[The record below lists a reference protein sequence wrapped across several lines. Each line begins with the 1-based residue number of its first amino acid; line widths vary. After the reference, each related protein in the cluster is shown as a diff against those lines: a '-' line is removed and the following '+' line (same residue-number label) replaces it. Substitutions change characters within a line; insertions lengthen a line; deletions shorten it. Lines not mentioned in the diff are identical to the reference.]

1 MVVLLIKYIS
11 CFRQIQHLLPSS
23 TSTIHKLHGESERL
37 LRTVLSFFI
46 KPCAM
51 MILQQWIMHDA
62 CDLTAVDYADES
74 NLLSEEEI
82 YNYIG
87 DDTAALLLQDYAD
100 ESNLLSEEE
109 IYNYI
114 GDDTAG
120 LLLHL
125 KENEGEV
132 VGQFYRRVIQFYQTF
147 VRKQLKLFDFGS
159 SVLRSLSF
167 LDPNQVQRMPLSTYD
182 QIADSVA
189 ISFDKQQTKLEY
201 RDFATDCSVAPIEG
215 ENAVDYWYRILHFQS
230 PMGEQRYKNL
240 ATLALQLLSIP
251 ASNADS
257 ERVFSVVRPVKTE
270 FRSSL
275 QTETVSA
282 LIGCHFNKRSQC
294 CEQSSFEE
302 SLLEKAKSCT
312 NERNISYK
320 S

>member
-1 MVVLLIKYIS
+1 M
-11 CFRQIQHLLPSS
+11 
-23 TSTIHKLHGESERL
+23 
-37 LRTVLSFFI
+37 
-46 KPCAM
+46 
-51 MILQQWIMHDA
+51 
-62 CDLTAVDYADES
+62 
-74 NLLSEEEI
+74 
-82 YNYIG
+82 
-87 DDTAALLLQDYAD
+87 
-100 ESNLLSEEE
+100 
-109 IYNYI
+109 
-114 GDDTAG
+114 
-120 LLLHL
+120 HL

-132 VGQFYRRVIQFYQTF
+132 VGQFFRKVIQFYQAF

-159 SVLRSLSF
+159 SILHSLSF

-201 RDFATDCSVAPIEG
+201 RDFTTDCSVAPIEG
-215 ENAVDYWYRILHFQS
+215 ENAVDYWYRILYLQS

-251 ASNADS
+251 ASNAGS
-257 ERVFSVVRPVKTE
+257 ERVFSVVRRIKTE

-282 LIGCHFNKRSQC
+282 LIGCHFNKKSQC

-312 NERNISYK
+312 HERNISYK